1 MEYNEHRPHEALE
14 MRTPLECYHGSI
26 RKFPSRLSQVSY
38 PDHMQIRRVYLH
50 GDIMYKGRRLFA
62 TESLRGEY
70 VGIEQ
75 VDEDVSL
82 LWYCSYLLGQ
92 IDHRKWQIEPVKS
105 RPLISAAAEI
115 SEHKPKKVLP
125 M

>member
-1 MEYNEHRPHEALE
+1 
-14 MRTPLECYHGSI
+14 
-26 RKFPSRLSQVSY
+26 
-38 PDHMQIRRVYLH
+38 
-50 GDIMYKGRRLFA
+50 MYKGRRLFA